1 MPRARRAS
9 AGSLSFGD
17 RSLAVGMAIT
27 TVDAGRVVARMRMRA
42 RRSTLEISAEQTR
55 RDELLEVRNGIPRS
69 IRATYGQSRTQ
80 TWTRDDGTED
90 EVGAVQGNTYTVDRA
105 GGLVQ
110 GQRQDGRALSED
122 EHDELVEDF
131 GSLGP
136 EHAVHRTLRGRT
148 VAFGETIDVEVAEH
162 TGLLGPSGTLTMT
175 LVDVRARDGREIA
188 VFDSMT
194 QGTYLG
200 ADFEL
205 PGRMLVDVGSGW
217 LLSSI
222 AEGPFE
228 LEFGPARVKGTMA
241 LETTFEYETSR
252 SARSARAAR
261 STRCRRSRARGGCRA
276 HDRSARSGVE
286 YHR

>member
-1 MPRARRAS
+1 
-9 AGSLSFGD
+9 
-17 RSLAVGMAIT
+17 MAIT
-27 TVDAGRVVARMRMRA
+27 KVDAGRVMARVRMRA
-42 RRSTLEISAEQTR
+42 RRSTMELSARETR

-69 IRATYGQSRTQ
+69 IRATYGQSRMQ

-90 EVGAVQGNTYTVDRA
+90 EVRAVQDNTYTVDRR

-110 GQRQDGRALSED
+110 GRRVDGRALSED
-122 EHDELVEDF
+122 ERDELADDF
-131 GSLGP
+131 GTLGP
-136 EHAVHRTLRGRT
+136 EYAVHRALRGRT

-162 TGLLGPSGTLTMT
+162 TGLLGPSGSLTMT
-175 LVDVRARDGREIA
+175 LVDVRVRGGREIA

-205 PGRMLVDVGSGW
+205 PGRMTVDVGSGW

-241 LETTFEYETSR
+241 LETTFEYETAR
-252 SARSARAAR
+252 SARSSR
-261 STRCRRSRARGGCRA
+261 SSRSSRSAHCHPSRGRGECRTRG
-276 HDRSARSGVE
+276 RSARAGVE